1 MPTLD
6 VLVEQLA
13 VALPTHSTPWLP
25 PGLQRRLPPQLVST
39 LQLDTQCVDPLS
51 HDCSSMQQT
60 FPVWQSALTAHSSC
74 VEHPHSHD
82 AQLKIGL

>member
-13 VALPTHSTPWLP
+13 VALPAHSMPGLP
-25 PGLQRRLPPQLVST
+25 PGLQRRLPPQLVNN
-39 LQLDTQCVDPLS
+39 LQLDTQCVEPLP

-60 FPVWQSALTAHSSC
+60 FPVEQSALTAHSSC
-74 VEHPHSHD
+74 VEHPQSHD
-82 AQLKIGL
+82 AQLKTGL

>member
-6 VLVEQLA
+6 VLVEQLV
-13 VALPTHSTPWLP
+13 VALPAHSTTGLP

-39 LQLDTQCVDPLS
+39 LQLDTQCVDPLP
-51 HDCSSMQQT
+51 HDSSSMQQT
-60 FPVWQSALTAHSSC
+60 LPVSQSALTAHSSC
-74 VEHPHSHD
+74 VEHPQSHD